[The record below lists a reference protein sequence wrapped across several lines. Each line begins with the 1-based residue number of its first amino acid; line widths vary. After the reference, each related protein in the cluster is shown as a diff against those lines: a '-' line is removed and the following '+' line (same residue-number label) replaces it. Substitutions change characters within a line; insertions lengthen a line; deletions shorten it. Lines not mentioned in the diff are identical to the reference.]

1 MTARRRHPA
10 RETAIIGRD
19 NKGGAVF
26 VCGIPVEPDATEPVS
41 LRSRH
46 HPGFGVV
53 ILTCNG
59 RPVDYDG
66 KGDGERTLQWYENRA
81 RALPYRRWEVVVN
94 GPLSG
99 YTLRRIRGQWYV
111 TESNRGFA

>member
-1 MTARRRHPA
+1 MH
-10 RETAIIGRD
+10 I
-19 NKGGAVF
+19 
-26 VCGIPVEPDATEPVS
+26 CGIQIEADQSDPVS

-53 ILTCNG
+53 ALMRNG
-59 RPVDYDG
+59 QGVECCSRANAHMIG
-66 KGDGERTLQWYENRA
+66 HGDFDAQPTLMHYENRA
-81 RALPYRRWEVVVN
+81 RKNPNARWELKVD

-111 TESNRGFA
+111 TETNRGFA